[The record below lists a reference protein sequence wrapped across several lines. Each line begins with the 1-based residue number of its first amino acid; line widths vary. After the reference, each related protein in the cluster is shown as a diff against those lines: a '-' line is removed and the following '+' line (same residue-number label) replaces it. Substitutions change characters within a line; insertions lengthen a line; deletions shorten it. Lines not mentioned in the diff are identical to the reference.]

1 MENGSCGASPECSC
15 NVEWKQS
22 IKLLCVSSAGATV
35 STRLNSFI
43 DANIH
48 IYILPLSPK
57 LHCFYAENK
66 PVAVSCP
73 SPVLVVHIDWF
84 PADTGASALFFLVLV
99 VSHSG
104 RDKCGKKTEQFGTKM
119 KIWFMADV
127 MDVIFEGR
135 FTLWRV
141 EGLCCWL
148 AFNVFL
154 K

>member
-1 MENGSCGASPECSC
+1 MENGSCRASPECSC

-43 DANIH
+43 YAKIH
-48 IYILPLSPK
+48 TYILPLSPK

-84 PADTGASALFFLVLV
+84 PADRGASALFFLVLV

-104 RDKCGKKTEQFGTKM
+104 RDKCEKKNRA
-119 KIWFMADV
+119 IWHQNEKLVHDWCHGCKLWWKLHPL
-127 MDVIFEGR
+127 EGGR
-135 FTLWRV
+135 PMLLISF
-141 EGLCCWL
+141 
-148 AFNVFL
+148 
-154 K
+154 

>member
-35 STRLNSFI
+35 STPLNSFI
-43 DANIH
+43 YANIH

-84 PADTGASALFFLVLV
+84 PADRGASALFFLVLV

-104 RDKCGKKTEQFGTKM
+104 RDECRNKNRA
-119 KIWFMADV
+119 IWHQNENLVHDWCHGCKLWWKV
-127 MDVIFEGR
+127 HPLEGGSVLLIS
-135 FTLWRV
+135 F
-141 EGLCCWL
+141 
-148 AFNVFL
+148 
-154 K
+154 